1 LDFIYLAQYQSQDDQ
16 TLGYLQD
23 ALDTFHKHKDVFVQ
37 LGIRDHFDIPKI
49 HSLVHYID
57 SIRQFGATDN
67 YNTEAFERLH
77 IDLAKDAWRATN
89 KREERPQMVAWLDR
103 YEKVSVFQ
111 LYLDSLDPRP
121 ALPVGPQPPISL
133 PKHPSRVGQSLQN
146 IVGAH
151 HCPGLTSDL
160 KSFLNQWR

>member
-1 LDFIYLAQYQSQDDQ
+1 MARILLGCLVGKVPRRVLLAFRSLLDFIYLAQYQSQDDQ

-89 KREERPQMVAWLDR
+89 
-103 YEKVSVFQ
+103 
-111 LYLDSLDPRP
+111 
-121 ALPVGPQPPISL
+121 
-133 PKHPSRVGQSLQN
+133 N
-146 IVGAH
+146 IRKNPWAI
-151 HCPGLTSDL
+151 
-160 KSFLNQWR
+160 